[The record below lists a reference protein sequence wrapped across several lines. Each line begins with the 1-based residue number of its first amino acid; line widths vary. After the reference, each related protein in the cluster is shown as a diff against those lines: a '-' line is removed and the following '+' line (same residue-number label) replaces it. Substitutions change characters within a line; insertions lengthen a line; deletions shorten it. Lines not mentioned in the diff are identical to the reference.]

1 MLARVITLTLMKPT
15 VKLNLGCG
23 LDIREG
29 YINIDI
35 RKVHPKILVLD
46 LEKELLKPFPDNS
59 AEEIIA
65 KDFVEHLSWR
75 VVEAFLKDCFRV
87 LKSGGRMY
95 IQVPDMEAIA
105 KKVILDPN
113 FKYGELEGWKAISF
127 WVYGAGDYETNFH
140 KTGFTIPTLKKP
152 LESIGFVVESIEN
165 DGGTNLFCWVRKP

>member
-1 MLARVITLTLMKPT
+1 

-23 LDIREG
+23 LDIRDG
-29 YINIDI
+29 YINIDV

-46 LEKELLKPFPDNS
+46 LEKEHLRSFPDNS

-75 VVEAFLKDCFRV
+75 VVEDFLRDCYRV

-95 IQVPDMEAIA
+95 IQVPDLEAIA

-127 WVYGAGDYETNFH
+127 WVYGAQDYNENVH
-140 KTGFTIPTLKKP
+140 RAGFTIPTLKKL
-152 LESIGFVVESIEN
+152 LESIGFVVERIEN
-165 DGGTNLFCWVRKP
+165 DGGTNLVAIAIKP

>member
-1 MLARVITLTLMKPT
+1 MKPT

-23 LDIREG
+23 LDIRDG

-65 KDFVEHLSWR
+65 KDFIEHLSWR
-75 VVEAFLKDCFRV
+75 AVEAFLKDCYRV

-95 IQVPDMEAIA
+95 IQVPDLEAIA

-127 WVYGAGDYETNFH
+127 WVYGAQDYETNLH
-140 KTGFTIPTLKKP
+140 KSGFTIPTLKKL
-152 LESIGFVVESIEN
+152 LESIGFVVERIEN
-165 DGGTNLFCWVRKP
+165 DGGTNVIASVRKPP